1 MSWSIQFWFPNIATY
16 HSWSSG
22 ITMKK
27 LHTLEENSAV
37 KSLIAKCVICRH
49 QIGGMFNVSGKIHC
63 CLLIGKSR
71 VTPKKNVTIP
81 RLELVAA
88 VLSVKIAALI
98 RRELDIEWKNET
110 FWTDSKVV
118 LGYIN
123 NNTKKFKIFVAN
135 WIQQIHEGSNVS
147 QWRYVP
153 SKMNPADD
161 ASRRL
166 DANPLIGLKDQIFFG
181 TMKLLGQQKEQKPSL
196 MKIQK

>member
-1 MSWSIQFWFPNIATY
+1 
-16 HSWSSG
+16 
-22 ITMKK
+22 MKY
-27 LHTLEENSAV
+27 
-37 KSLIAKCVICRH
+37 
-49 QIGGMFNVSGKIHC
+49 
-63 CLLIGKSR
+63 
-71 VTPKKNVTIP
+71 VTIP

-88 VLSVKIAALI
+88 MLSVKIEVLI
-98 RRELDIEWKNET
+98 RRKLYIEWKNET

-118 LGYIN
+118 LGYMN
-123 NNTKKFKIFVAN
+123 NNTKTFKIFVAN
-135 WIQQIHEGSNVS
+135 RIQQIHEGSNVS

>member
-1 MSWSIQFWFPNIATY
+1 M
-16 HSWSSG
+16 
-22 ITMKK
+22 
-27 LHTLEENSAV
+27 
-37 KSLIAKCVICRH
+37 
-49 QIGGMFNVSGKIHC
+49 
-63 CLLIGKSR
+63 
-71 VTPKKNVTIP
+71 
-81 RLELVAA
+81 
-88 VLSVKIAALI
+88 
-98 RRELDIEWKNET
+98 
-110 FWTDSKVV
+110 V

-135 WIQQIHEGSNVS
+135 QIQQIHEGSNVS

>member
-1 MSWSIQFWFPNIATY
+1 MKGLRKTCIRRCIKPEGFGIIKEASLHHFSDASEECYGQSTY
-16 HSWSSG
+16 
-22 ITMKK
+22 
-27 LHTLEENSAV
+27 LQLV
-37 KSLIAKCVICRH
+37 
-49 QIGGMFNVSGKIHC
+49 NVYGKAHC
-63 CLLIGKSR
+63 CLFMGKSR
-71 VTPKKNVTIP
+71 VTPKKYVTILRP
-81 RLELVAA
+81 KLVAA
-88 VLSVKIAALI
+88 VLSVTKKIVALI

-135 WIQQIHEGSNVS
+135 RIQQIHEGSNVS

>member
-1 MSWSIQFWFPNIATY
+1 M
-16 HSWSSG
+16 
-22 ITMKK
+22 
-27 LHTLEENSAV
+27 
-37 KSLIAKCVICRH
+37 
-49 QIGGMFNVSGKIHC
+49 
-63 CLLIGKSR
+63 GKSR
-71 VTPKKNVTIP
+71 VTPKKYVTIP

-88 VLSVKIAALI
+88 VLSVKIEVLI
-98 RRELDIEWKNET
+98 RRKLYIEWKNET

-135 WIQQIHEGSNVS
+135 RIQQIHEGSNVS

>member
-1 MSWSIQFWFPNIATY
+1 MP
-16 HSWSSG
+16 
-22 ITMKK
+22 
-27 LHTLEENSAV
+27 L
-37 KSLIAKCVICRH
+37 
-49 QIGGMFNVSGKIHC
+49 
-63 CLLIGKSR
+63 
-71 VTPKKNVTIP
+71 
-81 RLELVAA
+81 LELVAA
-88 VLSVKIAALI
+88 VLSVKIAALM
-98 RRELDIEWKNET
+98 RTELDIEWKNQT
-110 FWTDSKVV
+110 FWRDIKVV
-118 LGYIN
+118 LDYIN

-135 WIQQIHEGSNVS
+135 RIQQIHEGSNVS